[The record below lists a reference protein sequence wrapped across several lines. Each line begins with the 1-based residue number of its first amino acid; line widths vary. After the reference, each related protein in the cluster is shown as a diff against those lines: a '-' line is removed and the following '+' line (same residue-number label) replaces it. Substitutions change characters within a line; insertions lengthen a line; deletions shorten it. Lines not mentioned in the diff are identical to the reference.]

1 LKVEQ
6 KFDSEHISLNIPI
19 LDRSDISK
27 RFGELVNALDLNA
40 NKLSKIL
47 GGSTAK
53 YYKLLDGEVKPS
65 YDTIETILSIYPEIS
80 AEWLFRGKGEMFII
94 SKTEEHTTQNEDKI
108 QQLEIEKVEHQSE
121 ISFLKQ
127 IIQNLMD
134 KDKL

>member
-1 LKVEQ
+1 MEKTFDLK
-6 KFDSEHISLNIPI
+6 HIDLDIKI
-19 LDRSDISK
+19 LKRSDISK
-27 RFGELVNALDLNA
+27 RFGELVNALDLNV

-53 YYKLLDGEVKPS
+53 YYKLFDGEVKPS
-65 YDTIETILSIYPEIS
+65 YDTTETILLIYPQVS
-80 AEWLFRGKGEMFII
+80 AEWLFRGNGEMLIV
-94 SKTEEHTTQNEDKI
+94 SGNEDNMTQNNDLI
-108 QQLEIEKVEHQSE
+108 QQLEVKKLEHQAE

>member
-1 LKVEQ
+1 MEQ
-6 KFDSEHISLNIPI
+6 KFDSEPMDLDITI

-47 GGSTAK
+47 GGSTSK
-53 YYKLLDGEVKPS
+53 YYKLLEGEVKPS
-65 YDTIETILSIYPEIS
+65 YYTTETILSIYPEIS

-108 QQLEIEKVEHQSE
+108 QQLEIEKVELQAE
-121 ISFLKQ
+121 ISFLNQ

-134 KDKL
+134 KEKI

>member
-1 LKVEQ
+1 MEQ
-6 KFDSEHISLNIPI
+6 KFDSEHTSLNIPI
-19 LDRSDISK
+19 LERSNISK

-65 YDTIETILSIYPEIS
+65 YDTTETLLLIYPEIS
-80 AEWLFRGKGEMFII
+80 AEWLFRGKGEMFMV
-94 SKTEEHTTQNEDKI
+94 SKPKDHTTQNEDKI
-108 QQLEIEKVEHQSE
+108 QQLEMEKVELQSE

-134 KDKL
+134 KEKQ

>member
-1 LKVEQ
+1 MEE
-6 KFDSEHISLNIPI
+6 KFDSEHIDLNIVN
-19 LDRSDISK
+19 LERSDISK
-27 RFGELVNALDLNA
+27 RFGELINALDLNA

-65 YDTIETILSIYPEIS
+65 YDTTETILLIYPEVS
-80 AEWLFRGKGEMFII
+80 AEWLLRGKGEMFISPLI
-94 SKTEEHTTQNEDKI
+94 EANIIQNKNLT
-108 QQLEIEKVEHQSE
+108 QQLETEKLEHQAE
-121 ISFLKQ
+121 IYFLKQ